1 MSIQE
6 SCMLQTKEQRKMA
19 VIGLVVIAYA
29 LAAILN
35 NLVFTGDA
43 QAWAT
48 IVVSVAATVCFA
60 VVYSM
65 DREGWAAVGT
75 YVCAVLAV
83 FLFVVLSEWITGNGV
98 PGMLLFAIALP
109 FVVWGLMKPE
119 QRGLLI
125 PAYVLLAVIPVL
137 YLEHAEGMIVPS
149 YVMSAIALPF
159 IAGWA
164 MHRERW
170 GLLIPAYVVLSII
183 PILFISEGN
192 QNGDTLVPAYVMFA
206 IGLPLFVAWI
216 LDRHKWGLFVPAIIL
231 FVIGLALFGM
241 STGLP
246 DTIVTL
252 GIPALGLLAGI
263 GLLIW
268 AFVYQGEKR
277 QQM

>member
-1 MSIQE
+1 
-6 SCMLQTKEQRKMA
+6 MLQSKEQRKMA

-29 LAAILN
+29 LIAILN
-35 NLVFTGDA
+35 YLVFTGDT

-48 IVVSVAATVCFA
+48 IIVSVAAAVSFA

-75 YVCAVLAV
+75 YVCAAIAI
-83 FLFVVLSEWITGNGV
+83 FLFTVFSEWVTGNGV
-98 PGMLLFAIALP
+98 PTLCLILIALP
-109 FVVWGLMKPE
+109 FVAWGLMKPE

-137 YLEHAEGMIVPS
+137 YLEHAEGVIVPS
-149 YVMSAIALPF
+149 YVMVAIALPF
-159 IAGWA
+159 IVGWLMNRA
-164 MHRERW
+164 QW
-170 GLLIPAYVVLSII
+170 GFLIPAYVVLSII
-183 PILFISEGN
+183 PILLISEGN
-192 QNGDTLVPAYVMFA
+192 QNTDLLVPAYVMFA

-216 LDRHKWGLFVPAIIL
+216 LNRHRWALLIPAVIL

-246 DTIVTL
+246 DTVMTL

-268 AFVYQGEKR
+268 AFTYQGEKR